1 MTYYVGHSSCG
12 LWGLV
17 WSELINLNYVSGIE
31 SLKYH
36 FFVKIQQNMQEKA
49 IKLVW
54 FASFVWY
61 DRVSSD
67 ETSLFRPRIYLVW
80 VLGAIEA
87 L

>member
-1 MTYYVGHSSCG
+1 MSYYVGHSTCE

-17 WSELINLNYVSGIE
+17 WSELINLNYVSDIE

-67 ETSLFRPRIYLVW
+67 ETSLFRPIYLVW
-80 VLGAIEA
+80 VL
-87 L
+87 